1 MIRHL
6 SFAATFALSAL
17 AATRKAIQALSLP
30 RSAPLLATNLVSD
43 CLMIGKE
50 IDLSETQR
58 WPYCL
63 PWPRQ

>member
-1 MIRHL
+1 MIRHF
-6 SFAATFALSAL
+6 SIAATFALSAR

-30 RSAPLLATNLVSD
+30 RSAPFFATNLLSD

-63 PWPRQ
+63 PWSRQ